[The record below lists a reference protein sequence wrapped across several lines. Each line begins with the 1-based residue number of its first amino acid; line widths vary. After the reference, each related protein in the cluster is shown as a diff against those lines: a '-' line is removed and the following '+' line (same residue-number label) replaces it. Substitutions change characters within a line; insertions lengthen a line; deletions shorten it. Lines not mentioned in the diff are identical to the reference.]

1 MAEVHVWEENILI
14 KEKLNKYNT
23 RTGVVEL
30 VIEDHC
36 ISLFRFFDA
45 LLASE

>member
-23 RTGVVEL
+23 RAGVVEL
-30 VIEDHC
+30 VIEDH
-36 ISLFRFFDA
+36 
-45 LLASE
+45 